1 MAYDGRIMRRALG
14 RFEEDRTARQ
24 EAFARRR
31 EQVFARR
38 PRLRQIEQELGQTM
52 SRIISGALRRG
63 TDPRPAIETLRDEN
77 LSLQREKREILQEL
91 GLPEDYLEEKPA
103 CALCGDTGYRGGEV
117 CLCLRRYYAREQQK
131 ELSRMLDLGSQSF
144 DTFSLEWYSD
154 RARDGGFSPQ
164 ENMKAVYDVC
174 AEYAYQF
181 GKKPGNLLL
190 FGAPGLGKTH
200 LSAAIAREVG
210 GKGYS
215 VVYDTAAHVFEQFEA
230 QKFSREEDEETS
242 ADVER
247 VLQCDLLI
255 LDDLGTEMV
264 TAFVQS
270 ALYRI
275 VNTRLMEKKSTILN
289 TNLTPGELGR
299 RYSPQIASRIEGEYQ
314 ILPFLGEDIRKLKRR
329 RERP

>member
-1 MAYDGRIMRRALG
+1 MAYDGRIMRRALQ

-24 EAFARRR
+24 ESFARRR

-77 LSLQREKREILQEL
+77 LSLQQEKREILEEL

-103 CALCGDTGYRGGEV
+103 CSLCGDTGYRGGEV

-154 RARDGGFSPQ
+154 RARDGGVSPQ

-200 LSAAIAREVG
+200 LSAAIAWEVS

-215 VVYDTAAHVFEQFEA
+215 VVYDTASHVFEQFET

-255 LDDLGTEMV
+255 LDDLGTEMT

-289 TNLTPGELGR
+289 TNLTPGELAR

>member
-1 MAYDGRIMRRALG
+1 MRYPKGLARRADEIL
-14 RFEEDRTARQ
+14 A
-24 EAFARRR
+24 ARRQTAQERHRRMMAALDEQHPEIRAVGR
-31 EQVFARR
+31 ELALLYAQRARLQLDPVQDTGEVEAAIHEAQARR
-38 PRLRQIEQELGQTM
+38 AAAIAAAGLTEADLE
-52 SRIISGALRRG
+52 
-63 TDPRPAIETLRDEN
+63 PAYTC
-77 LSLQREKREILQEL
+77 
-91 GLPEDYLEEKPA
+91 P
-103 CALCGDTGYRGGEV
+103 LCGDRGVKEGGQMCECRQV
-117 CLCLRRYYAREQQK
+117 ILNQLVYEQLCDVSPARECSFANFELRYYGGRDRAAMGKVLESSQRYVREFGGQ
-131 ELSRMLDLGSQSF
+131 SQS
-144 DTFSLEWYSD
+144 
-154 RARDGGFSPQ
+154 
-164 ENMKAVYDVC
+164 
-174 AEYAYQF
+174 
-181 GKKPGNLLL
+181 LL
-190 FGAPGLGKTH
+190 FTGAPGLGKTH
-200 LSAAIAREVG
+200 LSAAIAREVS

-215 VVYDTAAHVFEQFEA
+215 VVYDTASHVFEQFET

-255 LDDLGTEMV
+255 LDDLGTEMT

-289 TNLTPGELGR
+289 TNLTPGELAR

>member
-1 MAYDGRIMRRALG
+1 MAYDGRIMRRALQ

-154 RARDGGFSPQ
+154 RARDGGVSPQ

-215 VVYDTAAHVFEQFEA
+215 VVYDTASHVFEQFET

-255 LDDLGTEMV
+255 LDDLGTEMT

-289 TNLTPGELGR
+289 TNLTPGELAR

>member
-1 MAYDGRIMRRALG
+1 MAYDGRIMRRALQ

-77 LSLQREKREILQEL
+77 LSLQREKREILEEL

-103 CALCGDTGYRGGEV
+103 CSLCGDTGYRGGEV

-154 RARDGGFSPQ
+154 RGRDEGVSPQ

-200 LSAAIAREVG
+200 LSAAIAREVS

-230 QKFSREEDEETS
+230 QKFSREEDEEIS